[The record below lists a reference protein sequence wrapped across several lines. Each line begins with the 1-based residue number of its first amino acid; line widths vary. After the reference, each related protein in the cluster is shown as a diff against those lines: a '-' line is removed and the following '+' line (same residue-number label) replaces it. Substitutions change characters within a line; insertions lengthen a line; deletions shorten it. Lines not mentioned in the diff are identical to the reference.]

1 VANTTT
7 QAQPGPNNRVVIDTN
22 VWISAAL
29 SGAGAPALLL
39 RRVLQGGVPVF
50 SKATFA
56 ELEARLWKPK
66 FDRYIGLD
74 ARRAIL
80 RDANA
85 AAHWVEVAADIA
97 SLTYCRDADDDKFLH
112 AALAASATWLV
123 TGDQDLLVLQ
133 SVQTV
138 QILSP
143 AAALESK
150 GFCYE

>member
-1 VANTTT
+1 M
-7 QAQPGPNNRVVIDTN
+7 VIDTN

-39 RRVLQGGVPVF
+39 RRVLHGGVPVF

-66 FDRYIGLD
+66 FDRYISLD

-97 SLTYCRDADDDKFLH
+97 SLTYCRDADDDKFIH

-143 AAALESK
+143 AAALQRE
-150 GFCYE
+150 GFCHE

>member
-1 VANTTT
+1 M
-7 QAQPGPNNRVVIDTN
+7 VIDTN

-29 SGAGAPALLL
+29 HGAGAPAQVL
-39 RRVLQGGVPVF
+39 RRVLQAGLPVF
-50 SKATFA
+50 SKTTFA

-66 FDRYIGLD
+66 FDRYISLD

-85 AAHWVEVAADIA
+85 AAQWVEVAADVA
-97 SLTYCRDADDDKFLH
+97 SVAYCRDADDDKFIH
-112 AALAASATWLV
+112 AALAASAPWLV

-133 SVQTV
+133 SVHTV

-143 AAALESK
+143 AAALQRK
-150 GFCYE
+150 DFCHE

>member
-1 VANTTT
+1 VANITT
-7 QAQPGPNNRVVIDTN
+7 QAALGQAQRVVVDTN

-29 SGAGAPALLL
+29 SGAGAPAQVL
-39 RRVLQGGVPVF
+39 RRVLQVGVVVF

-66 FDRYIGLD
+66 FDRYISLD

-97 SLTYCRDADDDKFLH
+97 SVAYCRDADDDKFIH
-112 AALAASATWLV
+112 AALAASTQWLV

-143 AAALESK
+143 AAALKRED
-150 GFCYE
+150 FCHE